1 MTTQELLREVL
12 QDPILRKK
20 YGISQETLSA
30 ASFDSNSGHP
40 IIETI
45 KAIIQLKDSGTLD
58 VNVYKNIKQTIFNI
72 TD

>member
-1 MTTQELLREVL
+1 MTTQDLLREVL
-12 QDPILRKK
+12 KDNIFQEK
-20 YGISQETLSA
+20 YGIPKEELASV
-30 ASFDSNSGHP
+30 SFDKDSQYP

-58 VNVYKNIKQTIFNI
+58 VNVYKNIRQTIFNI